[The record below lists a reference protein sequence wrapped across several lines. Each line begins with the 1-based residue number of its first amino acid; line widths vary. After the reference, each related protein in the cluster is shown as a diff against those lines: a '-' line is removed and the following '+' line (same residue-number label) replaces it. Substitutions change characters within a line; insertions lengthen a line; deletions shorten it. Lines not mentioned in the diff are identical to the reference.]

1 MTWKIFRSILFTS
14 LMILFS
20 ALLVFTGILHA
31 YFSDIQEDE
40 LRDEL
45 NLAAA
50 AVESIGLDY
59 LEKLSS
65 DRYRLTWVEPSGNV
79 LYDTHSQTSAETMDN
94 HAEREEIK
102 EAIAT
107 GFGSSSRYSTTL
119 TEETLYEAKRLT
131 DGTVLR
137 ISTSYSTTGALLLGL
152 LQPTCFITLIAAV
165 LSGVLADKMSKRIVE
180 PLNKLN
186 LEKPLENEAYE
197 ELAPLLNRIHSLHNK
212 IDHQMNTLKH
222 RKEEFDHITENMQEG
237 LVLLDAEDRILSIN
251 PAAMKLFSADRHCI
265 GSDFLQIDRHTDLI
279 QAIRQ
284 AQTQGHNEILL
295 SRGAH
300 TYQCDISNI
309 ESNGI
314 RHGTVLLL
322 FDITAKEESERIRR
336 EFSANV
342 SHELKTPLQSI
353 IGSAELIENGIVKEE
368 DMPRFIGHIRREAT
382 RLVTLIEDIIRLSQL
397 DEGGSM
403 PTEEVDLRRL
413 TEDVFS
419 SLQTAASEKNVTLHL
434 EGEGTINGVRR
445 LLYEI
450 LYNLC
455 DNGIKYNREGGNVT
469 VSIKDLDTQILVS
482 VSDTGI
488 GIPMEHQD
496 RIFERFYRVDKSHSK
511 ASGGTGLGLSIV
523 KHATQLHH
531 GKIHLNSEADHGTTV
546 EITLPKM

>member
-65 DRYRLTWVEPSGNV
+65 DRYRLTWVESSGNV

-102 EAIAT
+102 EAFAT

-119 TEETLYEAKRLT
+119 TEETLYEAKKLT

-165 LSGVLADKMSKRIVE
+165 LSGVLADKMSRRIVE

-300 TYQCDISNI
+300 TYQCDYQVLGISPVQQP
-309 ESNGI
+309 SDSC
-314 RHGTVLLL
+314 R
-322 FDITAKEESERIRR
+322 
-336 EFSANV
+336 
-342 SHELKTPLQSI
+342 QS
-353 IGSAELIENGIVKEE
+353 GPFE
-368 DMPRFIGHIRREAT
+368 HIRMPGQFLRHARHYEYQQPKP
-382 RLVTLIEDIIRLSQL
+382 RLFLSQQP
-397 DEGGSM
+397 DE
-403 PTEEVDLRRL
+403 
-413 TEDVFS
+413 
-419 SLQTAASEKNVTLHL
+419 ASKQRQQRENHNDDIVLAECQFGPEPEFDHCKQCDDYQRSGQVYHPRLHL
-434 EGEGTINGVRR
+434 SPLRNAPQCEEQANPDSESGQYLQWLFVGE
-445 LLYEI
+445 
-450 LYNLC
+450 
-455 DNGIKYNREGGNVT
+455 D
-469 VSIKDLDTQILVS
+469 
-482 VSDTGI
+482 GI
-488 GIPMEHQD
+488 GIAEH
-496 RIFERFYRVDKSHSK
+496 E
-511 ASGGTGLGLSIV
+511 
-523 KHATQLHH
+523 
-531 GKIHLNSEADHGTTV
+531 SEGCEDYP
-546 EITLPKM
+546 TLDYV